1 MNFNFIPFLKHLGTD
16 IEHGFERLE
25 PLLPAIDSI
34 VTAIN
39 PAIGVL
45 FAATANVVVEVEQK
59 FAAIAKDQSATGP
72 QKLAQVVKILGPVIG
87 SYLQTTDQTEIQA
100 WVNRI
105 VALLNAI
112 PIPVTHPPTS

>member
-34 VTAIN
+34 VAAIN
-39 PAIGVL
+39 PGIGVL
-45 FAATANVVVEVEQK
+45 FATTANVIVEVEQK
-59 FAAIAKDQSATGP
+59 FAAVAKEQSTGP

-112 PIPVTHPPTS
+112 PIPVTHSPTS